1 MMKLYIYSW
10 FPFTRKVRWNEGRP
24 CDWPSS
30 NVNLENVPVVTCKR
44 WHLVKSVEPLL
55 QDAQGKKCFFPW
67 TSDTQILVVCKCNA
81 LIQKKN
87 WFNLIKKKTLIKNL
101 LAMQITVWMC
111 QVLSVYLNNWSD
123 SLGSFWGFSNKKHTL
138 EMLEFKNPEF
148 KGKNPPVNS
157 IRPIGQV
164 LLEFKS
170 FKIKMYLSQTCRQVE
185 VFLPWCK

>member
-123 SLGSFWGFSNKKHTL
+123 SLGSFWGFSSKKHTL
-138 EMLEFKNPEF
+138 ETL
-148 KGKNPPVNS
+148 
-157 IRPIGQV
+157 GQSRIQW
-164 LLEFKS
+164 EKS
-170 FKIKMYLSQTCRQVE
+170 SSKFYLSHWTSAFGIQVIQDQN
-185 VFLPWCK
+185 VLVSDMQASGSFLPWCK